1 MRELSLGGAVLGM
14 FRFRRRKGNYESKRT
29 EPVVL
34 PLEYLHDIVYI
45 LAVILLVFTFLV
57 RMVVVSGSSMFS
69 TLADGDYLLLLDHP
83 LCGDLEY
90 GDIVVASMD
99 RFHDGEPIV
108 KRVIATE
115 GQTVDIDFEQGIVYV
130 DGKPLDEPY
139 THTKTTLD
147 EGMKFPLVVREGCVF
162 LMGDNRN
169 NSRDSRDPLIGQVDQ
184 REILGKALFLVL
196 PGTGENEFTTPRDY
210 GRIGG
215 LE

>member
-1 MRELSLGGAVLGM
+1 MRM

>member
-1 MRELSLGGAVLGM
+1 MRM

-115 GQTVDIDFEQGIVYV
+115 GQTVDIDFGAGVVYV
-130 DGKPLDEPY
+130 DGAPLEEPY
-139 THTKTTLD
+139 VREPTWLE
-147 EGMKFPLVVREGCVF
+147 EGIAFPLTVPEGCLFV
-162 LMGDNRN
+162 LGDNRN
-169 NSRDSRDPLIGQVDQ
+169 ESEDSRSADLGAVDSRCVLGRAMLLVFPGETADLER
-184 REILGKALFLVL
+184 REWS
-196 PGTGENEFTTPRDY
+196 
-210 GRIGG
+210 RIGR
-215 LE
+215 LD

>member
-1 MRELSLGGAVLGM
+1 MRM

-90 GDIVVASMD
+90 GDIVVASMN

-130 DGKPLDEPY
+130 DSKPLDEPY

-196 PGTGENEFTTPRDY
+196 PGTGESEFTTPRDY

>member
-1 MRELSLGGAVLGM
+1 MRM

-130 DGKPLDEPY
+130 DSKPLDEPY